1 MRPARSAR
9 ALEFVAL
16 RSSGHGRLPH
26 QRRRPAPRDRGRA
39 GAAGSHQLQ
48 ASGRSDARDRIADG
62 AAASETPPADC
73 WSSSRLASV
82 LKVMRT
88 TASSAEAG
96 VAGRV
101 SGGAESAL
109 TDETRARSVP
119 IVPDGYVKLGEGARQ
134 PGLARQTVLN
144 HVRAGSRH
152 AVQVTEGKRRGLPS
166 GSTQQNKNCSA
177 GTAPTM
183 KSSPPQSPTSH
194 LRTW

>member
-1 MRPARSAR
+1 M
-9 ALEFVAL
+9 
-16 RSSGHGRLPH
+16 
-26 QRRRPAPRDRGRA
+26 
-39 GAAGSHQLQ
+39 HQLQ

-62 AAASETPPADC
+62 AAAGETLPADC

-119 IVPDGYVKLGEGARQ
+119 IVPDGYVKLGEGVRQ

-152 AVQVTEGKRRGLPS
+152 AVQVTEGKRRGLPI
-166 GSTQQNKNCSA
+166 GIHSA
-177 GTAPTM
+177 EQELLGGYGA
-183 KSSPPQSPTSH
+183 
-194 LRTW
+194 RDEV